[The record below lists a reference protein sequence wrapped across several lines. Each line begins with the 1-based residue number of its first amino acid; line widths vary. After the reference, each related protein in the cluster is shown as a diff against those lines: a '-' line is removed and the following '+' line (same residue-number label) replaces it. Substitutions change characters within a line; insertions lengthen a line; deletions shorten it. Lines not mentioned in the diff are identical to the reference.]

1 MQEGSDAAVTETYR
15 DTYENGVIVSTDL
28 VGTTDEAPV
37 TEIVEYG
44 TMVTSVSRDDRIS
57 SVHYNDDG
65 QGGYLTFVS
74 GDTMAFSYKTICNAT
89 AYSTKGYTASGYRT
103 EMGNIAVDPSVF
115 PYGTRFFIQT
125 TNGSWVYG
133 MAVAR
138 DCGTSIKGNKIDL
151 WFDEYSTACSWGR
164 RDCTVYVLG

>member
-1 MQEGSDAAVTETYR
+1 MRRSAARTPCWPREPSGSCQEGSDAVVTETYR

-103 EMGNIAVDPSVF
+103 EMA
-115 PYGTRFFIQT
+115 
-125 TNGSWVYG
+125 
-133 MAVAR
+133 
-138 DCGTSIKGNKIDL
+138 TSPWIRAFSPTDALFHPDDERLVGL
-151 WFDEYSTACSWGR
+151 WHGR
-164 RDCTVYVLG
+164 RARLRHEHQGQQDRPLVR